1 MGGDYY
7 DRDVATSTSNN
18 GVSEEAKLALGNQTE
33 VHSSCKPLRWTDENL
48 IVECKNP
55 IVFALDVTGSMGDW
69 AKIIYDKMPM
79 FYGQIKMQDYLQDP
93 AISFC
98 AIGDHTCDDLPLQV
112 TEFGQGKAID
122 QLLSKL
128 VLWKS
133 GNGNEHES
141 YELAAYFFD
150 NNVEMMGVEMPFFF
164 ITGDEGYFDQI
175 NSTTVQ
181 TVFGKGLKH
190 ETIESATV
198 WRSLMQKF
206 NVFHIHKPYTSANYE
221 SRIHKQWCD
230 LLGPERVLDI
240 TVPKACVDVVLG
252 AIALT
257 SGKTLN
263 QYIQDMKER
272 GQDQERIEMVTNA
285 LAKYAQK
292 LNSKEI
298 IPVTYEANLVDNIQ
312 INSNN
317 NNSNDIS
324 GSNQSGKSPNQTSS
338 ISVDEIRNL
347 IAGYEKLILDDF
359 DNDELQIYNNIKSF
373 RKSHSCT
380 VPKEFLCPLTNE
392 IFHDPV
398 MTCDGA
404 SYERKAIES
413 WLEKSEISPLSKSK
427 LDTKILLPNFAL
439 KQLIRD
445 YLVENKVI

>member
-7 DRDVATSTSNN
+7 ERDVVSTASNN

-48 IVECKNP
+48 IVETKNP

-79 FYGQIKMQDYLQDP
+79 FYGQIKMQNYLEDP

-150 NNVEMMGVEMPFFF
+150 NNVEMMGVQMPFFF
-164 ITGDEGYFDQI
+164 VTGDEGYFDQI
-175 NSTTVQ
+175 NAATVQ
-181 TVFGKGLKH
+181 TVFGKGLKQ
-190 ETIESATV
+190 ETIESAAV

-221 SRIHKQWCD
+221 SKIHKQWCD

-240 TVPKACVDVVLG
+240 SVPKACVDVVLG

-257 SGKTLN
+257 SGKSMN
-263 QYIQDMKER
+263 EYIDDMKAR
-272 GQDQERIEMVTNA
+272 GQDQERIEMVTNS
-285 LAKYAQK
+285 LARYAQK

-298 IPVTYEANLVDNIQ
+298 IPVTYQVNLVDNIQ
-312 INSNN
+312 TNVKTSDMGMTSNSNE
-317 NNSNDIS
+317 
-324 GSNQSGKSPNQTSS
+324 TAS
-338 ISVDEIRNL
+338 ISADDIRNL
-347 IAGYEKLILDDF
+347 IAGYEKLILEDLDS
-359 DNDELQIYNNIKSF
+359 EEVQTYSNIKAF
-373 RKSHSCT
+373 RKSNSNQ
-380 VPKEFLCPLTNE
+380 VPKEFICPLTNE
-392 IFHDPV
+392 IFYDPV

-404 SYERKAIES
+404 SYERRAIES
-413 WLEKSEISPLSKSK
+413 WLEKSEISPLSRSK

-445 YLVENKVI
+445 YLVEKKII